1 MKGTNKKGLYKFNL
15 GAIMS
20 ESTIAEMKKVLDL
33 QKQLHIQEGPPSAQ
47 LRKDKIDRCISMV
60 KKYQDPIISA
70 LQEDFG
76 NRDPIMSV
84 ATEVMS
90 VIGPLEHAKK
100 NLVKWMKPEKRRAE
114 IAPLGPI
121 LSLMGARARIEYQ
134 PMGTVG
140 CISPW
145 NFPVNLVLAPMGG
158 ILAAGNRIMVKPS
171 EITPSTSEVM
181 KTMFKEYFDQ
191 VEIAVFTGDS
201 EVGAAFSSLAFD
213 HMLFTG
219 GTSIGKHVM
228 KAASENLV
236 PLTLELGGKSP
247 VILGKDSDIS
257 GAAVRVMQGKT
268 MNAGQI
274 CLAPDYAL
282 VPKEKVSRFVE
293 ESVNAVSA
301 MYPSLKD
308 NKDYTSIIN
317 EKHFDRIQ
325 SYLEDAKEK
334 GAEIVEINPSE
345 EDFSQQPYFKI
356 PPTLVLNPTEDMK
369 LMQEEIFGP
378 VLPIKSYEK
387 VEDSVDYINS
397 KDRPLGLYYFGNN
410 KKEQDY
416 VLKHTTS
423 GGVTLNDVISHITQ
437 ENLPFGGVGPSGM
450 GSYHGYDGF
459 KEFSHAKS
467 VYKQTKINLNK
478 LAGLVPPYKTKLDK
492 TSAS

>member
-1 MKGTNKKGLYKFNL
+1 MTN
-15 GAIMS
+15 
-20 ESTIAEMKKVLDL
+20 STITEMKKVLDL
-33 QKQLHIQEGPPSAQ
+33 QKQLHIQEGPPSVQ
-47 LRKDKIDRCISMV
+47 LRKDRLDRCVSMV
-60 KKYQDPIISA
+60 KKYQNPIILA

-76 NRDPIMSV
+76 NRDPVMSV
-84 ATEVMS
+84 ATEVLS
-90 VIGPLEHAKK
+90 AIGPLEHAKK
-100 NLVKWMKPEKRRAE
+100 NLSRWMKPEKRRAE
-114 IAPLGPI
+114 IAPLGPL

-158 ILAAGNRIMVKPS
+158 ILAAGNRVMVKPS
-171 EITPSTSEVM
+171 EITPSTSAVM
-181 KTMFKEYFDQ
+181 KSMFEEYFDQ
-191 VEIAVFTGDS
+191 VEIAVFTGDA
-201 EVGAAFSSLAFD
+201 EVGAAFSSLPFD

-219 GTSIGKHVM
+219 GTEIAKHVM

-236 PLTLELGGKSP
+236 PITLELGGKSP
-247 VILGKDSDIS
+247 VIIGKDSDV
-257 GAAVRVMQGKT
+257 GRAAIRVMQGKT

-282 VPKEKVSRFVE
+282 VPKEKVSEFVE
-293 ESVNAVSA
+293 KSVNAVSA

-308 NKDYTSIIN
+308 NDDYTSIIN
-317 EKHFDRIQ
+317 EKHFNRIQ
-325 SYLEDAKEK
+325 DYLKDAKDK

-345 EDFSQQPYFKI
+345 EDFSQQPHYKI

-387 VEDSVDYINS
+387 IEDTVDYINT
-397 KDRPLGLYYFGNN
+397 KNRPLGLYYFGDN

-423 GGVTLNDVISHITQ
+423 GGVTVNDVISHITQ

-467 VYKQTKINLNK
+467 IYKQTKINLNK
-478 LAGLVPPYKTKLDK
+478 LAGLVPPYKSKSEK
-492 TSAS
+492 PSASS

>member
-1 MKGTNKKGLYKFNL
+1 MTN
-15 GAIMS
+15 
-20 ESTIAEMKKVLDL
+20 STITEMKKVLDL
-33 QKQLHIQEGPPSAQ
+33 QKQLHIQEGPPSVQ
-47 LRKDKIDRCISMV
+47 LRKDRLDRCVSMV
-60 KKYQDPIISA
+60 KKYQNPIILA

-76 NRDPIMSV
+76 NRDPVMSV
-84 ATEVMS
+84 ATEVLS
-90 VIGPLEHAKK
+90 AIGPLEHAKK
-100 NLVKWMKPEKRRAE
+100 NLSRWMKPEKRRAE
-114 IAPLGPI
+114 IAPLGPL

-171 EITPSTSEVM
+171 EITPSTSAVI
-181 KTMFKEYFDQ
+181 KSMFEEYFDQ
-191 VEIAVFTGDS
+191 VEIAVFTGDA
-201 EVGAAFSSLAFD
+201 EVGAAFSSLPFD

-219 GTSIGKHVM
+219 GTAIAKHVM

-236 PLTLELGGKSP
+236 PITLELGGKSP
-247 VILGKDSDIS
+247 VIIGKDSDV
-257 GAAVRVMQGKT
+257 GRAAIRVMQGKT

-282 VPKEKVSRFVE
+282 VPKEKVSEFVE
-293 ESVNAVSA
+293 KSVNAVSA

-308 NKDYTSIIN
+308 NDDYTSIIN

-325 SYLEDAKEK
+325 DYLKDAKDK
-334 GAEIVEINPSE
+334 GAEIIEINPSE
-345 EDFSQQPYFKI
+345 EDFSQQPHYKI

-387 VEDSVDYINS
+387 IEDTVDYINT
-397 KDRPLGLYYFGNN
+397 KNRPLGLYYFGDN

-423 GGVTLNDVISHITQ
+423 GGVTVNDVISHITQ

-467 VYKQTKINLNK
+467 IYKQTKINLNK
-478 LAGLVPPYKTKLDK
+478 LAGLVPPYKSKSEK
-492 TSAS
+492 PSASS

>member
-1 MKGTNKKGLYKFNL
+1 MTN
-15 GAIMS
+15 
-20 ESTIAEMKKVLDL
+20 STITEMKKVLDL
-33 QKQLHIQEGPPSAQ
+33 QKQLHIQEGPPSVQ
-47 LRKDKIDRCISMV
+47 LRKDRLDRCVSMV
-60 KKYQDPIISA
+60 KKYQNPIILA

-76 NRDPIMSV
+76 NRDPVMSV
-84 ATEVMS
+84 ATEVLS
-90 VIGPLEHAKK
+90 AIGPLEHAKK
-100 NLVKWMKPEKRRAE
+100 NLSRWMKPEKRRAE
-114 IAPLGPI
+114 IAPLGPL

-158 ILAAGNRIMVKPS
+158 ILAAGNRVMVKPS
-171 EITPSTSEVM
+171 EITPSTSAVM
-181 KTMFKEYFDQ
+181 KSMFEEYFDQ
-191 VEIAVFTGDS
+191 VEIAVFTGDA
-201 EVGAAFSSLAFD
+201 EVGAAFSSLPFD

-219 GTSIGKHVM
+219 GTAIAKHVM

-236 PLTLELGGKSP
+236 PITLELGGKSP
-247 VILGKDSDIS
+247 VIIGKDSDV
-257 GAAVRVMQGKT
+257 GRAAIRVMQGKT

-282 VPKEKVSRFVE
+282 VPKEKVSEFVE
-293 ESVNAVSA
+293 KSVNAVST

-308 NKDYTSIIN
+308 NDDYTSIIN

-325 SYLEDAKEK
+325 DYLKDAKDK
-334 GAEIVEINPSE
+334 GAEIIEINPSE
-345 EDFSQQPYFKI
+345 EDFSQQPHYKI

-387 VEDSVDYINS
+387 IEDTVDYINT
-397 KDRPLGLYYFGNN
+397 KNRPLGLYYFGDN

-423 GGVTLNDVISHITQ
+423 GGVTVNDVISHITQ

-467 VYKQTKINLNK
+467 IYKQTKINLNK
-478 LAGLVPPYKTKLDK
+478 LAGLVPPYKSKSEK
-492 TSAS
+492 PSASS